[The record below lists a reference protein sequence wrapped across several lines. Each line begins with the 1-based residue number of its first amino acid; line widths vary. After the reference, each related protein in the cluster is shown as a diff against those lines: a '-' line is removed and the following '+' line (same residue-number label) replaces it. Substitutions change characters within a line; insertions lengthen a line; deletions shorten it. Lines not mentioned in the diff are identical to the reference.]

1 MATPSVAL
9 DALIGVGALALVELV
24 ALALEAR
31 SAHPPG
37 VPVRE
42 RLVTIATAL
51 AVVGGLT
58 AVVAWAVTLP
68 VDDAAVL
75 AALGVA
81 AVVLVTRLVVSLGSA
96 ASRS

>member
-1 MATPSVAL
+1 MATSSVAL
-9 DALIGVGALALVELV
+9 DALIGIGALAVVELI
-24 ALALEAR
+24 ALAVDVR
-31 SAHPPG
+31 RAHPPG
-37 VPVRE
+37 VRVLD
-42 RLVTIATAL
+42 RLATLATAL

-58 AVVAWAVTLP
+58 AVVAWSITLP
-68 VDDAAVL
+68 VEDAAVL

>member
-1 MATPSVAL
+1 MATSSVAL
-9 DALIGVGALALVELV
+9 DALIGIGALALVELL
-24 ALALEAR
+24 ALAVDVR
-31 SAHPPG
+31 GAHRPG
-37 VPVRE
+37 VRVLD
-42 RLVTIATAL
+42 RLATLAIAL

-58 AVVAWAVTLP
+58 AVVAWSITLP
-68 VDDAAVL
+68 VEDAAVL

>member
-1 MATPSVAL
+1 MATSPVAL
-9 DALIGVGALALVELV
+9 DALIGVGALAVVELV

-31 SAHPPG
+31 RAHPPG
-37 VPVRE
+37 VPVRD
-42 RLVTIATAL
+42 RLATLATAL

-58 AVVAWAVTLP
+58 AVVAWAITLP
-68 VDDAAVL
+68 VEDAAVL

-81 AVVLVTRLVVSLGSA
+81 AVVLVTRLIVSLGSA